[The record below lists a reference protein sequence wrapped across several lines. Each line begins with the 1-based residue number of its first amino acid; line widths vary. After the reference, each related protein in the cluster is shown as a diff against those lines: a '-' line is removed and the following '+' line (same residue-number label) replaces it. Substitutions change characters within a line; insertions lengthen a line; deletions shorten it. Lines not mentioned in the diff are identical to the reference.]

1 MAARKWGHYIVLWK
15 NCNVKIKYIR
25 VNPHYGLSFQK
36 HNHRGELWFIVSG
49 TATINTYGLPG
60 IPAEEVER
68 DKLQDHKRTKHQF
81 FYINKGEWHQLINE
95 EDDLLIVIEI
105 QFGDKCDEE
114 DIERL
119 FYYDYLLP
127 NL

>member
-1 MAARKWGHYIVLWK
+1 MTIRKWGKY
-15 NCNVKIKYIR
+15 NVIWSRGSEFKVKYIR
-25 VNPHYGLSFQK
+25 ENPNSGLSFQK
-36 HNHRGELWFIVSG
+36 HNHRGELWLVVSG
-49 TATINTYGLPG
+49 IATINTYGLPG
-60 IPAEEVER
+60 ASAEQVEL

-95 EDDLLIVIEI
+95 EDDPLIVIEM

-119 FYYDYLLP
+119 FYYD
-127 NL
+127 